1 MSLLQI
7 IVKNMLR
14 KPVRL
19 VLTVIPM
26 CLAFFVFS
34 LIIGI
39 DNAYDVEFEL
49 DEKRR
54 IVTINQQSIIQPL
67 MQPAI
72 ERVRKMPQVSNATFA
87 TWFGGYFLKPDQTFS
102 QYAIEEDTYFAVYD
116 GIQIPNTSLPLWQ
129 EDPTAVL
136 VTPLLAERFDWKVGD
151 KIVLTTSIWTQKNFS
166 NDWPFTIAGIFY
178 AEDGTEEQSM
188 LIKHTYLERN
198 RLFGRGMTSFFVSRV
213 RSGYDINNTINQLD
227 KLFENSK
234 NATFTSKESAFAE
247 SFRRQLGDLALMTK
261 LVLAIAVLVVFL
273 LTSSSMAQSLVER
286 KRELALFSALG
297 YSKRKISSL
306 LVAENILIV
315 VLAMLI
321 ATCITLASSVL
332 LGQILV
338 NGPFSDIELR
348 FWDIVQISAIAI
360 SLGATGATLPLLK
373 LLQEDMAANLKS
385 AI

>member
-49 DEKRR
+49 DDKRR
-54 IVTINQQSIIQPL
+54 IVTINRQSITQPL

-72 ERVRKMPQVSNATFA
+72 ERVRQMQQVDNATFV
-87 TWFGGYFLKPDQTFS
+87 TWFGGYFLKPDQAFS
-102 QYAIEEDTYFAVYD
+102 QYAIEQDNYFAVFD
-116 GIQIPNTSLPLWQ
+116 GIRVPDSSLPLWQ

-136 VTPLLAERFDWKVGD
+136 VTPALAERFNWQAGD

-166 NDWPFTIAGIFY
+166 NDWPFTIAGVFY
-178 AEDGTEEQSM
+178 PEEGTEEESM

-213 RSGYDINNTINQLD
+213 KPDFEVNSTIYQLD
-227 KLFENSK
+227 NLFENSK
-234 NATFTSKESAFAE
+234 NSTFTSKESAFAE

-286 KRELALFSALG
+286 KRELALFSAVG

-306 LVAENILIV
+306 FVIENILVV

-321 ATCITLASSVL
+321 ATCITFASSWL

-338 NGPFSDIELR
+338 DGPFSDIELR
-348 FWDIVQISAIAI
+348 FWDIVKISVIAI

-373 LLQEDMAANLKS
+373 LLQEDLAANLKS

>member
-1 MSLLQI
+1 MGLLQI
-7 IVKNMLR
+7 IVRNMLR

-19 VLTVIPM
+19 VLTIIPM
-26 CLAFFVFS
+26 CLAFFGFS
-34 LIIGI
+34 LIVGI
-39 DNAYDVEFEL
+39 DNACDVEFEL
-49 DEKRR
+49 DDKRR
-54 IVTINQQSIIQPL
+54 IVTINRQSITQPL

-72 ERVRKMPQVSNATFA
+72 ERVRKMPQVNDATFV

-102 QYAIEEDTYFAVYD
+102 QYAIEEDNYFAVFD
-116 GIQIPNTSLPLWQ
+116 GIQVPDTSLPLWK

-136 VTPLLAERFDWKVGD
+136 VTPVLAERFDWKTGD
-151 KIVLTTSIWTQKNFS
+151 KIILTTSIWTQKNFS
-166 NDWPFTIAGIFY
+166 SDWPFTIAGIFY
-178 AEDGTEEQSM
+178 AEDGTEEESM

-198 RLFGRGMTSFFVSRV
+198 RLFGRGMTSFFVSRI
-213 RSGYDINNTINQLD
+213 RPEYDVNNTITQLD
-227 KLFENSK
+227 NLFENSK
-234 NATFTSKESAFAE
+234 SPTFTSKESAFAE

-286 KRELALFSALG
+286 KRELALFSAVG

-306 LVAENILIV
+306 LVIENILVV

-321 ATCITLASSVL
+321 ATCITFVSSWI

-338 NGPFSDIELR
+338 DGPFSDIELR
-348 FWDIVQISAIAI
+348 FWDIVQITAIAI

-373 LLQEDMAANLKS
+373 LLKEDLSANLKS